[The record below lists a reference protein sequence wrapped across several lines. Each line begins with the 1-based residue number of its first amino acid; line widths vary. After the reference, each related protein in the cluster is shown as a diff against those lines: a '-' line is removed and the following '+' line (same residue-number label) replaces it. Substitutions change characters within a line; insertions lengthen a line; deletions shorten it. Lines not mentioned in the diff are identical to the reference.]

1 MPQPALPQE
10 LLDGILEH
18 ITDGPTLKSCAI
30 SGSRLRDT
38 SQKILLHSL
47 RLGDLNARRVSAL
60 LDTSPHLAGYLTH
73 LYIDLPQAHTKES
86 DWNALREVLMRLHS
100 VRVCILD
107 GDPSWDVFHWKDV
120 PDLFAKSLWSFLDS
134 QELLAELHLLTIQNI
149 PLPSFIRLLGAARTL
164 SVYYVSIDAKVT
176 TEIPFLSGYH
186 CLALQAGG
194 AYICDSLAGPAF
206 STLSYLSLEY
216 RVDYIQAI
224 VAALS
229 NMSESLQ
236 VLHLQY
242 YSNASIWKM
251 YGLPQFPVLRALR
264 RLHFDL
270 DVGIRDLS
278 KTIHVHPADEILS
291 PSSNTPNLAQIIITV
306 RVLPR
311 GTADSSIFRHWSLD
325 TSLLRRL
332 DDTVAAHPAVRSLR
346 WMLPQSLM
354 QFEHTIIENT
364 PRLAGHNGA
373 AGVLEIHSDEDLNE
387 ADSRESLRAFKLPY
401 QLLV

>member
-60 LDTSPHLAGYLTH
+60 LDTCPHLAGYLTH

-120 PDLFAKSLWSFLDS
+120 PDIFAKSLWSFLDS

-176 TEIPFLSGYH
+176 TEISLLSGYH

-206 STLSYLSLEY
+206 STLSYLSLEFTVNY
-216 RVDYIQAI
+216 VQAM

-242 YSNASIWKM
+242 YSNAFIWQM
-251 YGLPQFPVLRALR
+251 DGLPQFPVLRALR

-270 DVGIRDLS
+270 DVGFRDVS
-278 KTIHVHPADEILS
+278 KTIRVHPADEIIS
-291 PSSNTPNLAQIIITV
+291 PSSTPNLAQIIVAMRIV
-306 RVLPR
+306 PR
-311 GTADSSIFRHWSLD
+311 GTAHTYLYHDWSLE
-325 TSLLRRL
+325 TSLLRRM

-354 QFEHTIIENT
+354 QFEHTIIENM
-364 PRLAGHNGA
+364 PRLAGRDGEA
-373 AGVLEIHSDEDLNE
+373 VVVEIHSDEDLNG
-387 ADSRESLRAFKLPY
+387 ADSRESIRAFKLPY